1 MRNKIKISASILAA
15 NPMRFEEEIK
25 RIEAA
30 GIDLIHIDVMDG
42 HFVPNIT
49 IGPFIVAGI
58 RRITNIPLDIHL
70 MIEHPERYVEAFA
83 GAAEGNGII
92 TFHIETVKNPKE
104 IISLIKSTGMKVGI
118 SLNPGTPVEMIEN
131 FLDQVDMA
139 LVMSV
144 NPGFAGQKFIPIA
157 LPKIARLRDK
167 APDKMDIQVDGG
179 ITPDN
184 ISQVVKQGANVIV
197 AASAIFKTSDPGN
210 AIKSLKQ
217 IAEQTME
224 KDAVN
229 LVIR

>member
-49 IGPFIVAGI
+49 MGPFIVKGI
-58 RRITNIPLDIHL
+58 KSITKVPLDIHL
-70 MIEHPERYVEAFA
+70 MIEHPGRYVEAFA
-83 GAAEGNGII
+83 EAAESNGII
-92 TFHIETVKNPKE
+92 TFHIETVQNPKE
-104 IISLIKSTGMKVGI
+104 IITQIKNTGMKVGV
-118 SLNPGTPVEMIEN
+118 SLNPDTPTEMVEN
-131 FLDQVDMA
+131 FLDQVDMV

-144 NPGFAGQKFIPIA
+144 NPGFAGQKFIPKA
-157 LPKIARLRDK
+157 LPKIARLRNI

-179 ITPDN
+179 VIPEN

-197 AASAIFKTSDPGN
+197 AASAIFKTNDPGN

-217 IAEQTME
+217 IAEQTIE
-224 KDAVN
+224 KGADN
-229 LVIR
+229 LVNI